1 MCHVQLGIQEMV
13 WLQEATAKPR
23 DRWMSSMKCQSE
35 LYLMEDV
42 HLTSVGG
49 KGSNTTPSPKA
60 RGHNLGEQPE
70 TRGLERSWI
79 QGCGGILHWARAP
92 QAGSRSSLPRALR
105 ETSDWG
111 WGED

>member
-1 MCHVQLGIQEMV
+1 
-13 WLQEATAKPR
+13 
-23 DRWMSSMKCQSE
+23 MKCQSE

-111 WGED
+111 WGEA

>member
-1 MCHVQLGIQEMV
+1 
-13 WLQEATAKPR
+13 
-23 DRWMSSMKCQSE
+23 
-35 LYLMEDV
+35 MEDV

-60 RGHNLGEQPE
+60 REHNLGEQPE

-79 QGCGGILHWARAP
+79 QGRGGILHWARAP
-92 QAGSRSSLPRALR
+92 QAGSRSALPRALR

-111 WGED
+111 WGEA